1 MIIIILRIT
10 MHCFPNIIL
19 YPPAMPITLYC
30 KMFATTIIS
39 PAYGKALHVVT
50 HTSCCSMGIYVMTP
64 STINLSVTLTE

>member
-1 MIIIILRIT
+1 MIIIVLRIT

-19 YPPAMPITLYC
+19 YPPTIPITLYG
-30 KMFATTIIS
+30 KMLATTIS
-39 PAYGKALHVVT
+39 PAYGKALCVVT